1 MGAEPS
7 VTSPSIPGILKIV
20 SPYGADIDTSIAGT
34 VQYTPFNGEDSD
46 MSTQMRGVSDF
57 IQNLTGSLFHGSKMM
72 VAEWDRVVLYNGNH
86 VSFNPLSTIIQGL
99 VPHLYVDIM
108 CSNCMSIMFSGHKH
122 TSLACRYVA
131 HWWLVIHKMSI
142 ESHLKVTKEILLYI
156 YVLVVIVFCVG
167 RPKELTVLYL
177 T

>member
-46 MSTQMRGVSDF
+46 MSTQMRGVSNF
-57 IQNLTGSLFHGSKMM
+57 IQNLTGSSFHGSRMM
-72 VAEWDRVVLYNGNH
+72 VAEWNRVALYNGNH

-99 VPHLYVDIM
+99 VPHFYVDIM
-108 CSNCMSIMFSGHKH
+108 CSNNYMSIMFSGHKH
-122 TSLACRYVA
+122 MSLACRYTA
-131 HWWLVIHKMSI
+131 HRLLVIHKMSI
-142 ESHLKVTKEILLYI
+142 ESHVKITKEILLY
-156 YVLVVIVFCVG
+156 
-167 RPKELTVLYL
+167 TYL
-177 T
+177 